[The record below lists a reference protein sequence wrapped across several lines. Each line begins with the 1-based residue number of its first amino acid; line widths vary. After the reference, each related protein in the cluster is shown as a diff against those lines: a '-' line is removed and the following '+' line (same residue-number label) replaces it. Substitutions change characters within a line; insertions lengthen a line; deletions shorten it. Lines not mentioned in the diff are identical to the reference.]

1 MFRRFR
7 GFQRFRMFRGF
18 QRFQKFR
25 NIRNIRNLQNI
36 RRLSIKKELFMPIF
50 PMNLSIASRDIRAAS
65 SCAKLFLYITKK
77 RRKKFASYPIVSPDS
92 YCYM

>member
-7 GFQRFRMFRGF
+7 GFQRF

-25 NIRNIRNLQNI
+25 KFRNIRK
-36 RRLSIKKELFMPIF
+36 LSIKKELFMPVF

-65 SCAKLFLYITKK
+65 SLQN
-77 RRKKFASYPIVSPDS
+77 
-92 YCYM
+92 

>member
-1 MFRRFR
+1 
-7 GFQRFRMFRGF
+7 MFRGF

-25 NIRNIRNLQNI
+25 KFRNIQNI
-36 RRLSIKKELFMPIF
+36 RKLSIKKELFMPVF

-77 RRKKFASYPIVSPDS
+77 RRKKLHHIQ
-92 YCYM
+92 